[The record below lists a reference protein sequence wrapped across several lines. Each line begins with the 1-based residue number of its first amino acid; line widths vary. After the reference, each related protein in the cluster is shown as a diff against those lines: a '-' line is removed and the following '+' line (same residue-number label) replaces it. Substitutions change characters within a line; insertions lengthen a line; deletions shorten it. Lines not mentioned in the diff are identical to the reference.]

1 VYIINEPHTLPSAAA
16 RNISPHVSWARLL
29 LPKAWGFLVRTT
41 VKSASLKRIPTCKR
55 VDLPNRLTLIR
66 SNYDEQVCH
75 CLTLGTANAETIL
88 NC

>member
-1 VYIINEPHTLPSAAA
+1 MNLIRFLQLLRANIFIACQLGATTAA
-16 RNISPHVSWARLL
+16 
-29 LPKAWGFLVRTT
+29 KAWGFLVRTT